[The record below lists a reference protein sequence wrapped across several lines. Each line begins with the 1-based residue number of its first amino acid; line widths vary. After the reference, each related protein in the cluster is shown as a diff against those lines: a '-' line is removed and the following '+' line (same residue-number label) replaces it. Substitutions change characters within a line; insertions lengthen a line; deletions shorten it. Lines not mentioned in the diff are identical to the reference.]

1 VVIKGGYKRRTK
13 MELLAELMRIMLTLS
28 NALLYPVLILLV
40 VLVGVSFIFVGE
52 LLSDYSRR
60 KSGSIE
66 DKLNE
71 GHLSVF
77 FEKLK
82 EVLAGHSDED
92 TLVRE
97 TERLMQERE
106 VEIMRK
112 LEKPRIL
119 IRVGPTLGLM
129 GTLIPLGPA
138 LLGLSAGNIE
148 QLANNLVIAFTS
160 TVVGLLIGAV
170 SMIVATVRQR
180 WYTEDMND
188 MEYIAEKS
196 LKNHEIPRD
205 QH

>member
-1 VVIKGGYKRRTK
+1 

-28 NALLYPVLILLV
+28 NALLYPVLILLL

-66 DKLNE
+66 AKLNE

-119 IRVGPTLGLM
+119 VRFGPTLGLM

-188 MEYIAEKS
+188 MEYIAEKI
-196 LKNHEIPRD
+196 LKEGVCKEPRD
-205 QH
+205 YTR